1 MDDKNTYI
9 KIREKKE
16 KQLKR
21 EAYEKRA
28 QEETKLRKKEAEDLI
43 NQLAAS
49 KNNNKL
55 DEIIQQNRQKKKK
68 DVVSFQK
75 IRLVQVQ
82 VDDDVAD
89 ETIDMESEADNFNPM
104 EELIDNNQVLQVDD
118 AFLYSCRYS
127 YCIIY
132 C

>member
-1 MDDKNTYI
+1 LDDKNTYI

>member
-49 KNNNKL
+49 KNTNKL